1 VGGSGWAGPVH
12 AARGAARPAGTV
24 REVGMVPNEPRGVN
38 LAPMISKE
46 LDVRGS
52 LRFNTEIDQAI
63 TLLAEHPEL
72 EQVITHTF
80 PAEDAVAA
88 FSAGN
93 DSQASGKV
101 LVGFGR
107 D

>member
-1 VGGSGWAGPVH
+1 VQ
-12 AARGAARPAGTV
+12 
-24 REVGMVPNEPRGVN
+24 VGMVPNEPRGVN

-52 LRFNTEIDQAI
+52 LRFNTEIDDAVRM
-63 TLLAEHPEL
+63 LATRPEL

-80 PAEDAVAA
+80 PAADAARAFAA
-88 FSAGN
+88 AN

-101 LVGFGR
+101 LVEFAR
-107 D
+107 A